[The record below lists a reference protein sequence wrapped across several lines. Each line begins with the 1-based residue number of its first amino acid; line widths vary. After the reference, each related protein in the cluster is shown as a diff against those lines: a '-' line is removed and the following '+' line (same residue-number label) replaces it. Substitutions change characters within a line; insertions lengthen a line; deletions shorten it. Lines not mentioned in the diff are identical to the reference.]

1 MTTRTDHSEH
11 ENEGTI
17 DLLDIAVRPKGQ
29 LDVLSRAEVSQLLD
43 TSQTGLY
50 HLYRN
55 CSLAVLN
62 SGSDSDDAREM
73 MQTYRDFDIQLLQE
87 DRGIRLQLSG
97 APPTAFVDGKML
109 MGIREHL
116 FSVLRDILYVDA
128 YMKPHRETGM
138 ETTHAVFD
146 ILRNAGVLR
155 SDTPPR
161 LVVCWGGHSIS
172 RAEYEYTKDVG
183 YQLGLRGLDI
193 CTGCGDGAMKGP
205 MKGAAI
211 GHAKQRIKT
220 GRYLGISEP
229 GIIAAEPPNP
239 IINELVIMPDIEMRL
254 EAFVRVGHA
263 VIVFPGGAGTAE
275 EILYILGLLM
285 AEENADLPYP
295 LIFTGPESARAYFEM
310 IDAFLVNALGDSV
323 RACYQVII
331 DDPEAVAVAVLQGIR
346 RVRKFRKARDDAYY
360 FNWLLQ
366 VPTPLQMPFEPSH
379 ESMAQLDLSR
389 NQSTSDLIFN
399 LRRAF
404 SGIVAGNIKEY
415 GIAQIEAKGPFKLHG
430 DPTLMAELDNLLRA
444 FIAQGRMRLPGKN
457 YTPCYEVVSEPIAS

>member
-1 MTTRTDHSEH
+1 MTTRTEPG
-11 ENEGTI
+11 EQKRQAPI
-17 DLLDIAVRPKGQ
+17 DFLDIAIRPRGP

-62 SGSDSDDAREM
+62 SGSDSDDARQM
-73 MQTYRDFDIQLLQE
+73 METYRDFDIQLLQE
-87 DRGIRLQLSG
+87 DRGVRLQLTS
-97 APPTAFVDGKML
+97 APPNAFVDGKML

-155 SDTPPR
+155 SDIPPR

-172 RAEYEYTKDVG
+172 RGEYEYTKDVG

-285 AEENADLPYP
+285 ADENKELPYP
-295 LIFTGPESARAYFEM
+295 LIFTGPESSRSYFEM
-310 IDAFLVNALGDSV
+310 IDAFLVTSLGDTV
-323 RACYQVII
+323 RSKYEII
-331 DDPEAVAVAVLQGIR
+331 IADPEAVAVAALRGIR

-360 FNWLLQ
+360 FNWLLHI
-366 VPTPLQMPFEPSH
+366 PTALQLPFEPTH
-379 ESMAQLDLSR
+379 ASMAQLDLSR
-389 NQSTSDLIFN
+389 NQSTSDLVFN

-415 GIAQIEAKGPFKLHG
+415 GIAQIESKGPFKLHG
-430 DPTLMAELDNLLRA
+430 DPALMSALDALLKA
-444 FIAQGRMRLPGKN
+444 FIEQGRMRLPGQN
-457 YTPCYEVVSEPIAS
+457 YTPCYEVVS